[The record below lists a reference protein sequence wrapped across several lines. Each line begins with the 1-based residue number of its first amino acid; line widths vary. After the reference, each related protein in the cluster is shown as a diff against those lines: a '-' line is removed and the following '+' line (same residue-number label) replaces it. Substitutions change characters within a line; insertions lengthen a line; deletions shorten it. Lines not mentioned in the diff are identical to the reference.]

1 MSWNK
6 ADLSRV
12 KQFARDEEDLRRL
25 MEMTVVDREV
35 EIERRHN
42 SQVWGSAKP
51 YSTTQHFNP
60 TQIDLG
66 LGDDDNAP
74 GESSESFVD
83 EDENEESEQFANFT
97 VQEPIEP
104 QITAK
109 CYQNVILPAQ
119 FLVMY
124 SPQWFFEELI
134 RKHAMF
140 LLRLNKLGPDVLP
153 QYNRNTLIP
162 VRVSPDMWQSDAN
175 SFDEVYQESREH
187 IYDSYLANPEIS
199 RYYVEILFPEEL
211 QRAKLRVSCADL
223 VQDEEQYNEK
233 IEASS
238 LFTDIMLRELMDVNQ
253 CPYKMLT
260 YRGLVESGLAI
271 KAIMQAVIGT
281 KPEREYVS
289 RLIQFENY
297 IIKALSPFPNVKI
310 NQIHM
315 RIDAIND
322 SEKQILLY
330 HHVKIEDTTQDELEA
345 LYSENSRR
353 HLKQLREEL
362 LQCEDAYRKS
372 LTAKKEISYSL
383 YNTSTG
389 TQSSLEFMCFN
400 PAGSLQQQWQKAYK
414 ELLANH
420 IGPQYT
426 EKLATLKAHLKLNK
440 NVSDQTQLGKTLL
453 MAEAIDSLALNSI
466 INITDGFFTIEEH
479 KNLGSW
485 PLLGPRYR
493 VDILGA
499 CTGSSK
505 GGRKDGTFYFCH
517 RYVEDGYTV
526 LKFVDKPIR
535 CSPSLP
541 AKSAVG

>member
-66 LGDDDNAP
+66 LGDDDNALK
-74 GESSESFVD
+74 ESSESFVV
-83 EDENEESEQFANFT
+83 EDENEESEQFTNFVT
-97 VQEPIEP
+97 QEPIEP

-124 SPQWFFEELI
+124 SPQWFFEEVI

-140 LLRLNKLGPDVLP
+140 LLRLNKLGADVLP
-153 QYNRNTLIP
+153 QYSRNILIP

-175 SFDEVYQESREH
+175 SFGEVYQESREH

-211 QRAKLRVSCADL
+211 QKENLRVSCADL
-223 VQDEEQYNEK
+223 IQDEEQYNEK

-238 LFTDIMLRELMDVNQ
+238 LFTDAMLRELMNVSQ
-253 CPYKMLT
+253 CPYRAVT
-260 YRGLVESGLAI
+260 YRELMESGLAI
-271 KAIMQAVIGT
+271 KAIMQAVIGA

-297 IIKALSPFPNVKI
+297 IIKALSPFPNIKI

-322 SEKQILLY
+322 SEKQILLC
-330 HHVKIEDTTQDELEA
+330 HHVKIEDLTQDELEA
-345 LYSENSRR
+345 RYSEGSRR
-353 HLKQLREEL
+353 HLRQLREEL
-362 LQCEDAYRKS
+362 LRCEDAYRKS

-400 PAGSLQQQWQKAYK
+400 PAGSLQQLWQKAYK
-414 ELLANH
+414 ELLASH
-420 IGPQYT
+420 AKPQYA
-426 EKLATLKAHLKLNK
+426 EKLATLKAHLKLDK
-440 NVSDQTQLGKTLL
+440 SASVQTQLGKTLL
-453 MAEAIDSLALNSI
+453 MAEAIDTLALNSA
-466 INITDGFFTIEEH
+466 INITDGFFTIEDH
-479 KNLGSW
+479 RDLGPW
-485 PLLGPRYR
+485 PLLGPQYR
-493 VDILGA
+493 VDILGS
-499 CTGSSK
+499 CTEATRDSK
-505 GGRKDGTFYFCH
+505 RNGVFYFCH
-517 RYVEDGYTV
+517 RYVEDGCTV
-526 LKFVDKPIR
+526 LKFATKPVPYPSA
-535 CSPSLP
+535 SPI
-541 AKSAVG
+541 